1 MLNLKYKEIIWGL
14 EHLFDD
20 EKYVYAYDSDSSLR
34 AWEYYFTV
42 YKDLFKE
49 NYKSSKFWIQGRKYK
64 RIIGTFFYSN
74 FNEQRQWC
82 LDKSPYLEVG
92 KNIGIAGDCVF
103 NFNEKK

>member
-42 YKDLFKE
+42 YKDLFRIRKEDTTDLFKE
-49 NYKSSKFWIQGRKYK
+49 NYKSSKFWIQGRN
-64 RIIGTFFYSN
+64 INVLLEHFFIQTLMNSGN
-74 FNEQRQWC
+74 
-82 LDKSPYLEVG
+82 G
-92 KNIGIAGDCVF
+92 A
-103 NFNEKK
+103 